1 MWNRMMRWQFA
12 ALVGVTLL
20 DGLVFVVPLVPTAL
34 LLAVLVAPDWLRSAA
49 RFLDELASPR

>member
-1 MWNRMMRWQFA
+1 MMRWQFA